1 MRLLTV
7 LCVCAL
13 AAAPAFAEDG
23 ASSRPR
29 LVGGG
34 IDLLKADF
42 ARGAG
47 MGESQAE
54 IFGKGAFSAGAVS
67 GPERMAIGGYTSY
80 MFNDIRLSSSLK
92 SDPVGH
98 SADLSAAYSGAFM
111 GIDGTALVRMGYE
124 WGSAGSFSP
133 NPAQMGVTAF
143 DGYRPGSDLSLSL
156 SLTHDITPGFSFGG
170 FAAANRGEV
179 EAERAQ
185 SGFSLGAGLGL
196 KF

>member
-1 MRLLTV
+1 MRLLTA

-13 AAAPAFAEDG
+13 AAVPAFAEDVG
-23 ASSRPR
+23 QSRPR

-34 IDLLKADF
+34 IDLMKADF

-47 MGESQAE
+47 MVESQTE
-54 IFGKGAFSAGAVS
+54 IYGKGAFSAGAVS

-80 MFNDIRLSSSLK
+80 MFNDVRLSSSFKADSL
-92 SDPVGH
+92 GQ
-98 SADLSAAYSGAFM
+98 SADLAAAYSSAFM
-111 GIDGTALVRMGYE
+111 GIDGTAMLRMGYD
-124 WGSAGSFSP
+124 WGGAGSFSP

-170 FAAANRGEV
+170 FAAANRGEA